1 MFAVPRVF
9 PAKIPAAA
17 CLSRSVLV
25 GCIGA
30 TPPRLAA
37 LPIRRLTSSSTSS
50 PAATSTS
57 SFAQLLAQ
65 AIQSTGPMPVS
76 TWMTRCLL
84 DPVYGYYSSSSSA
97 DKSPIFGA
105 KGDFITS
112 PDISQVFGELLAI
125 WFLTRFQPVAAA
137 AAADTSTSPRPLRAR
152 LVELGPGRGA
162 LLSDMLRTFS
172 NFPSLLRALTSIDL
186 VETSPTLRKLQRS
199 VLESICAKLGKK
211 PVFIEDQ
218 EDVEATKTEEEQS
231 GDEREIRVR
240 WYDRPESIPVRPDVW
255 TAVVA
260 HEFFDALPINIFE
273 RTGSGWR
280 EIFVDIKRHS
290 TTALG
295 IREERTRNSAI
306 TVLRPPSSS
315 PSLISSP
322 KPLSSLPTTE
332 PEFAL
337 TLSPG
342 PTPLAHLLA
351 ASNARFDAYA
361 PGQRVEV
368 SAEAWAAARAVG
380 RLVSGRK
387 DEGEVEGGERFV
399 GGAGLIV
406 DYGGEQ
412 AFSDSFR
419 AFRHHQLADPL
430 QNPGKQDLTANVDFT
445 HIRSAI
451 EAGGATTHPLATQQS
466 FLLHLGLQPRLEV
479 LLRSA
484 PDDARRKLIESGAE
498 RLVEGG
504 KVGMGETF
512 KVLGITAGASD
523 AGEQEGVYP
532 FGLESK

>member
-1 MFAVPRVF
+1 MFAVSRFSPATAAVCLPRS
-9 PAKIPAAA
+9 AL
-17 CLSRSVLV
+17 LSC
-25 GCIGA
+25 G
-30 TPPRLAA
+30 
-37 LPIRRLTSSSTSS
+37 SSSGT
-50 PAATSTS
+50 
-57 SFAQLLAQ
+57 
-65 AIQSTGPMPVS
+65 TGPMPVS

-84 DPVYGYYSSSSSA
+84 DPVYGYYSASSSSSSTSTSA
-97 DKSPIFGA
+97 SNQSPIFGA

-137 AAADTSTSPRPLRAR
+137 ASAAAADGTTSSRPLRAR

-172 NFPSLLRALTSIDL
+172 NFPSLLRALSAIDL
-186 VETSPTLRKLQRS
+186 VETSPALRKIQRS
-199 VLESICAKLGKK
+199 ALESICAKLGKK
-211 PVFIEDQ
+211 PVFVEDDDDQ
-218 EDVEATKTEEEQS
+218 MEGKGAEDADA
-231 GDEREIRVR
+231 GDERQIRVR

-273 RTGSGWR
+273 RTGNGWR
-280 EIFVDIKRHS
+280 EIFVDVKRNS
-290 TTALG
+290 TSALG
-295 IREERTRNSAI
+295 IREERAHNSAI

-315 PSLISSP
+315 PLQISTPSAP
-322 KPLSSLPTTE
+322 RTPPSSD
-332 PEFAL
+332 PEFTL
-337 TLSPG
+337 VLSPG
-342 PTPLAHLLA
+342 PTPLGQLLA
-351 ASNARFDAYA
+351 SSNPRFNAYA

-380 RLVSGRK
+380 RLVSGTSGEEGK
-387 DEGEVEGGERFV
+387 GKEVGGAEGETKPL

-466 FLLHLGLQPRLEV
+466 FLLRLGLQPRLDV

-484 PDDARRKLIESGAE
+484 PDEARRKSIESGAE

-512 KVLGITAGASD
+512 KVLGITAGD
-523 AGEQEGVYP
+523 LGDGEGEQESVYP
-532 FGLESK
+532 FGK

>member
-1 MFAVPRVF
+1 
-9 PAKIPAAA
+9 
-17 CLSRSVLV
+17 
-25 GCIGA
+25 
-30 TPPRLAA
+30 
-37 LPIRRLTSSSTSS
+37 
-50 PAATSTS
+50 
-57 SFAQLLAQ
+57 
-65 AIQSTGPMPVS
+65 MPVS

-84 DPVYGYYSSSSSA
+84 DPVYGYYSASSSSSSTSTSA
-97 DKSPIFGA
+97 SNQSPIFGA

-137 AAADTSTSPRPLRAR
+137 ASAAAADGTTSSRPLRAR

-172 NFPSLLRALTSIDL
+172 NFPSLLRALSAIDL
-186 VETSPTLRKLQRS
+186 VETSPALRKIQRS
-199 VLESICAKLGKK
+199 ALESICAKLGKK
-211 PVFIEDQ
+211 PVFVEDDDDQ
-218 EDVEATKTEEEQS
+218 MEGKGAEDADA
-231 GDEREIRVR
+231 GDERQIRVR

-273 RTGSGWR
+273 RTGNGWR
-280 EIFVDIKRHS
+280 EIFVDVKRNS
-290 TTALG
+290 TSALG
-295 IREERTRNSAI
+295 IREERAHNSAI
-306 TVLRPPSSS
+306 
-315 PSLISSP
+315 
-322 KPLSSLPTTE
+322 
-332 PEFAL
+332 
-337 TLSPG
+337 PG
-342 PTPLAHLLA
+342 PTPLGQLLA
-351 ASNARFDAYA
+351 SSNPRFNAYA

-380 RLVSGRK
+380 RLVSGTSGEEGK
-387 DEGEVEGGERFV
+387 GKEVGGAEGETKPL

-466 FLLHLGLQPRLEV
+466 FLLRLGLQPRLDV

-484 PDDARRKLIESGAE
+484 PDEARRKSIESGAE

-512 KVLGITAGASD
+512 KVLGITAGD
-523 AGEQEGVYP
+523 LGDGEGEQESVYP
-532 FGLESK
+532 FGK